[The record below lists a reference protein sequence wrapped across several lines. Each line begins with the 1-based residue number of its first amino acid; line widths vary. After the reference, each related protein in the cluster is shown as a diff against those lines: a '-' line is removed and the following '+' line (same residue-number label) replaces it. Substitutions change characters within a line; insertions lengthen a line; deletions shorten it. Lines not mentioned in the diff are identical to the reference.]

1 MLRQYEL
8 LKQGFV
14 FVEDMWIDKW
24 QVVKD
29 KVMGVFGQWKGAKW
43 RTRVRKT
50 FGMPQRKILSPLS
63 VYLGDIRQYFLEK
76 QPFIFT
82 VELVNYDDIEPIY
95 RDWEMWKYVSK
106 NKKSLSDTAV
116 GTDNWQLTNELG
128 EGQVQV
134 IKFQDKEHNEFQI
147 LLNNIPMLP
156 LGYPLT
162 EIAKDGEYT
171 IAQQNLEPIRH
182 DFAYGKSFIF
192 KNKNIVAVLDMMMK
206 LAVLKTKKSF
216 IPAMLNLSQRLISR
230 DVLMPGRISRG
241 IGKGQIVPVVDQ
253 DSQGVTASEFN
264 MIDKLTQFID
274 RNTVSQTFTGAQ
286 ESGGG
291 KITATQINETQRQAA
306 IMMGLL
312 NLAASLLEKK
322 LAFRRLGILLDKW
335 FEPLDSVVDEARNML
350 RNNYRYVSVPTTIE
364 NKGNGLRIILAKEE
378 EVNAEQVNQA
388 SEELGKKMG
397 TPIELLVV
405 NPLVLKAMK
414 IIWQV
419 TVVPKEKKTS
429 DYAKAMFSVMV
440 RDGVELSQMGVL
452 PPFNR
457 DYMGRRFAEMWE
469 DDPARMFES
478 GQQPVA
484 PVTGEQQSNQPP
496 VQSPVKPQLSIT
508 PGGTPSQGITK

>member
-1 MLRQYEL
+1 
-8 LKQGFV
+8 
-14 FVEDMWIDKW
+14 MWIDKW

-128 EGQVQV
+128 KGQVEV
-134 IKFQDKEHNEFQI
+134 IKFQDKPHNEFQI
-147 LLNNIPMLP
+147 LLNGVPMLP
-156 LGYPLT
+156 LGFPLT

-241 IGKGQIVPVVDQ
+241 IGKGQIVPVIDQ
-253 DSQGVTASEFN
+253 DSQGVTVSEFN

-274 RNTVSQTFTGAQ
+274 RNTVSQTFTGAKEQ
-286 ESGGG
+286 GS
-291 KITATQINETQRQAA
+291 KVTATQINETQRQAA

-312 NLAASLLEKK
+312 NLAAGLLEKK
-322 LAFRRLGILLDKW
+322 LTFKRLGILLDKW

-350 RNNYRYVSVPTTIE
+350 RNKYRYVSNQATIE
-364 NKGNGLRIILAKEE
+364 DKGNGLRIILAKEE
-378 EVNAEQVNQA
+378 EVSAEQVKQA
-388 SEELGKKMG
+388 SDSLGKKMG
-397 TPIELLVV
+397 VPIELLVI

-440 RDGVELSQMGVL
+440 RDGVELSKMGVL

-484 PVTGEQQSNQPP
+484 PVTGTEQPA
-496 VQSPVKPQLSIT
+496 PVKPQIKVT
-508 PGGTPSQGITK
+508 PQGTPPQGLTK